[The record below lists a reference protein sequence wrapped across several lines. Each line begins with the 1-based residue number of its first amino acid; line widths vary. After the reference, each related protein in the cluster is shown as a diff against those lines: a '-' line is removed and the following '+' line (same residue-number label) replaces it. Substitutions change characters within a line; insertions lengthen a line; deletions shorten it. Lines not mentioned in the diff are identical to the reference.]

1 VIIEGI
7 EVENKESVFQATCFD
22 PKTKDFYHT
31 ENKGYKF
38 VYCGATWFLHKGING
53 GWGITESST
62 GTYAA
67 GGESRASALKALI
80 SNISQRG
87 LNAKKLAKAIRRTR
101 QVNEE
106 LYANK
111 TVSR

>member
-1 VIIEGI
+1 MIIEGI
-7 EVENKESVFQATCFD
+7 EVENKATIFQATCFD
-22 PKTKDFYHT
+22 PKTKIFYHT

-67 GGESRASALKALI
+67 GGKLRASALKDLI
-80 SNISQRG
+80 NTISQRG
-87 LNAKKLAKAIRRTR
+87 FNEKKLAKAIRRTR